1 MSTTTL
7 RETKLPGVLRRRGE
21 LPVPSGY
28 AVFDCET
35 TGVAPDEDEIVSLAL
50 VLLDRDGVETQ
61 RFSSLVRPS
70 VPIPA
75 AASAVHGIHDDDVAD
90 APTFAQLA
98 GRLLGLL
105 GSRVFVAHNASFDL
119 AMLQHA
125 FENAGL
131 GYQPAS
137 VACTLDA
144 FRVLEPLA
152 DSHRLEEI
160 CKRHGTVLADAHE
173 ATGDV
178 LATAALLRVLLERD
192 LAPESARLD
201 HDAFMRLRTRGDT
214 PPLPSAADP
223 RACSALAPP
232 PSLTPAL
239 TAPRRPAARS
249 ALVHR
254 IAGVNEP
261 DLLTREQVQDVYDEL
276 ERLIEQRAPNSD
288 AA

>member
-1 MSTTTL
+1 MSITTL
-7 RETKLPGVLRRRGE
+7 HETELPGILRRRGE

-35 TGVAPDEDEIVSLAL
+35 TGVAPDKDEIVSLAL
-50 VLLDRDGVETQ
+50 VLLERDGVESQ

-70 VPIPA
+70 RPIPA
-75 AASAVHGIHDDDVAD
+75 EASAIHGIGDKDVAD

-105 GSRVFVAHNASFDL
+105 GSRVFVAHYASFDL

-125 FENAGL
+125 FEEAGL
-131 GYQPAS
+131 GYQPAA

-152 DSHRLEEI
+152 DCHRLEET
-160 CKRHGTVLADAHE
+160 CKRQGTTLDDAHQ
-173 ATGDV
+173 AMSDV
-178 LATAALLRVLLERD
+178 LATAALLRILLERD

-214 PPLPSAADP
+214 RPASEPQI
-223 RACSALAPP
+223 RRVFALA
-232 PSLTPAL
+232 
-239 TAPRRPAARS
+239 RPAGLTGPDGRADHGKVCE
-249 ALVHR
+249 LVHR
-254 IAGVNEP
+254 ITGVNEP
-261 DLLTREQVQDVYDEL
+261 DLLTREQVQNVYDEL
-276 ERLIEQRAPNSD
+276 ERLIEQRNHQATSD